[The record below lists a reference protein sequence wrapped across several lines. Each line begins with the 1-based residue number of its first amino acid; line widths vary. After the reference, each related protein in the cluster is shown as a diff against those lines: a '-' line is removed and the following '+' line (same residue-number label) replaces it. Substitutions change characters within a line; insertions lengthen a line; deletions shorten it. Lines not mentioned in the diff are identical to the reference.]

1 MHPNLR
7 HIAGVLFALV
17 FVMIT
22 GILFLRVAAHSWRIP
37 ECWSCGAVKVRRS
50 ESHSVTD
57 AALRYLFLIPYR
69 CRGCRVRFYGIRASA
84 WKALPDDHP

>member
-1 MHPNLR
+1 MHPNVR
-7 HIAGVLFALV
+7 HIAAVLITLV

-22 GILFLRVAAHSWRIP
+22 SVIVLRAAAHSWRIP

-50 ESHSVTD
+50 ESYSITD
-57 AALRYLFLIPYR
+57 AALKFLYLIPYR
-69 CRGCRVRFYGIRASA
+69 CRGCRVRFYGIRAAA